1 MRRGLIFYLVRI
13 GLAARLPSAAV
24 ALICGQQIGL
34 AVDNGGRNS
43 VGNTD
48 AEYILAGFRVI
59 FPVALVRVDGCS
71 AVILKAEAENFL
83 KLLRVDIKSG
93 YGVCRVGIS
102 SAKIASSED
111 EINGGAVKRRLCFFK
126 TFRHISCADRRR
138 IFICRKKRA
147 EARFS
152 VIFFNSTYPRAAEC
166 VLCKQRYVHHL
177 SACRTLHRPT
187 VISSRRPLR
196 SAAPLR
202 IRSASSGSDSHHC
215 PIMRSAR

>member
-1 MRRGLIFYLVRI
+1 MQTASVAGLRR
-13 GLAARLPSAAV
+13 
-24 ALICGQQIGL
+24 GL

-43 VGNTD
+43 VGHTD

-59 FPVALVRVDGCS
+59 FSVALVRVDGCS

-111 EINGGAVKRRLCFFK
+111 EINGGAVKRKLCFFK

-147 EARFS
+147 EAR
-152 VIFFNSTYPRAAEC
+152 I
-166 VLCKQRYVHHL
+166 HL
-177 SACRTLHRPT
+177 RTKDTQKGYGIMFVFDWRKESFTHR
-187 VISSRRPLR
+187 
-196 SAAPLR
+196 
-202 IRSASSGSDSHHC
+202 
-215 PIMRSAR
+215 

>member
-1 MRRGLIFYLVRI
+1 MSSSAMYRCRP
-13 GLAARLPSAAV
+13 LPSPV
-24 ALICGQQIGL
+24 CGEVSAPPAMRGCRPHSGLRRGL

-43 VGNTD
+43 VGHTD

-59 FPVALVRVDGCS
+59 FPVALVRGDGCS

-111 EINGGAVKRRLCFFK
+111 EINGGAVKRRSCFFK

-152 VIFFNSTYPRAAEC
+152 VIFLNST
-166 VLCKQRYVHHL
+166 
-177 SACRTLHRPT
+177 
-187 VISSRRPLR
+187 
-196 SAAPLR
+196 
-202 IRSASSGSDSHHC
+202 
-215 PIMRSAR
+215 